1 MIYVIQNKP
10 TGAQGCFFMHGS
22 MGERYLQRKYGSE
35 KRAAAFYKNQML
47 DQLTPT
53 MKEFLA
59 KQEMMF
65 LATADRRGNCDMS
78 FRAGLPGFVR
88 VIDEKTLIY
97 PEYRG
102 NGVYASLGNMIENP
116 HIGMLFIDFFEHKI
130 GLHIN
135 GTVNIVQNESLHKH
149 PDIPAHIAT
158 NLLETEDKLAERW
171 VLVKIDEAY
180 IHCSK
185 HIPLLKKVNDER
197 HWGTDDVKHK
207 GGDFFGA
214 KAYKE
219 KMNSDSGLSR
229 SSNQK
234 KNNLG
239 KRFISL
245 FTKEN

>member
-1 MIYVIQNKP
+1 MY
-10 TGAQGCFFMHGS
+10 GS
-22 MGERYLQRKYGSE
+22 LGERHLQRKYGSE

-47 DQLTPT
+47 DHLTPM

-65 LATADRRGNCDMS
+65 IATADRQGNCDMS
-78 FRAGLPGFVR
+78 FRSGLPGFVR
-88 VIDEKTLIY
+88 VIDEKTVIY

-102 NGVYASLGNMIENP
+102 NGVYASLGNIIENP

-135 GTVNIVQNESLHKH
+135 GAAKIIENEALHTS
-149 PDIPAHIAT
+149 PYIPEQTAAI
-158 NLLETEDKLAERW
+158 LREEEGRLAERW

-185 HIPLLKKVNDER
+185 HIPLLKKVDDER
-197 HWGTDDVKHK
+197 HWGTDNEKHK
-207 GGDFFGA
+207 GGDFFGT

-219 KMNSDSGLSR
+219 KARAVSGLSR
-229 SSNQK
+229 RSSRA
-234 KNNLG
+234 KNSWG
-239 KRFISL
+239 QRFISL
-245 FTKEN
+245 FTKGT